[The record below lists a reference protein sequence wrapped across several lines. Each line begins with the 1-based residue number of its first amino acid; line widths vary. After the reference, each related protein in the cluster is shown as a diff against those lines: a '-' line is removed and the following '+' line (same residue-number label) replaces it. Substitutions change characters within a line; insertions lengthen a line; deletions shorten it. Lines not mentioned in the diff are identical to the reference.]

1 MITFSIRHSV
11 TAHFCAILLAFGLI
25 LVGCTPVPIE
35 QSSELPPT
43 DEIETPQTTEEP
55 LQEAIPIETPEII
68 LPEPELEPIPPEL
81 EERPVTTF
89 GLQNE
94 EQVISLDDPW
104 KLVEQANSLP
114 AERALGLQIRAIEE
128 FLNLNQVEFA
138 ITTLRSLAMYP
149 ETIDD
154 RFHVEILRG
163 RILLAQGNT
172 KSALAKLTQINLEP
186 ISNQSLRI
194 RYFETLAN
202 AYAADGKNLDEIA
215 IIIEIHD
222 LSDDEARIDW
232 QKQIIEKILNLNP
245 LDRSLL
251 AHQSMHANT
260 SGWISLAETLD
271 YDRPEFLSTDFLD
284 WRKFYPDHPANL
296 DSLTLS
302 QEPYELTKYQR
313 IALLL
318 PLTSDVGSAA
328 QAFYDGFMDAAS
340 RYQSNSQA
348 DIVLYDIG
356 NSTGL
361 SRIYYRAAIDDGANL
376 IVGPLGSEAANSLLE
391 GFTGEIDTLMVTD
404 ISDQTNLPRLFAFSL
419 SPEEEAKLVA
429 KKAWNDGHR
438 QVTVFRSANSWGNR
452 VASAFVEYW
461 ESIGGVVVKN
471 EFFQTDQVDYSTT
484 IQNFLGID
492 TSIQRRKS
500 LEKILDQR
508 LKFAPRRNED
518 MDFIF
523 LAANSTLARIVVPQ
537 LRFFQA
543 HNLPVYATSYVYS
556 GTPNPELDADLNGVI
571 FPDMHWM
578 LQGVE
583 TYRRSRTEQD
593 LAEISVEKEVSEEE
607 FIADLSEGES
617 DQSELDQQPK
627 IGQEENPEQDTQPLL
642 EDLANSD
649 TPDPSPDLV
658 GTQSVETEEEN
669 TDQVNTLANNLAP
682 YRNTGLDRIYALGL
696 QSFLLAPRLNALRN
710 DPTLQFSGPAMTVS
724 LAENGEVLRQP
735 LWLVFREGLPDRIHK
750 LTK

>member
-1 MITFSIRHSV
+1 MTFSIWPRV
-11 TAHFCAILLAFGLI
+11 NAYTRAPQLAFILLLA
-25 LVGCTPVPIE
+25 GCAPAPIE
-35 QSSELPPT
+35 QTTELPPPA
-43 DEIETPQTTEEP
+43 EIEVSEATGQLLEET
-55 LQEAIPIETPEII
+55 IPVETLVNE
-68 LPEPELEPIPPEL
+68 LPEVELEPLVPES

-114 AERALGLQIRAIEE
+114 AARALGLQIRAVEE

-149 ETIDD
+149 ESINDQV
-154 RFHVEILRG
+154 HVDILHG
-163 RILLAQGNT
+163 RILLAQGDPA
-172 KSALAKLTQINLEP
+172 SALARLLQIDPEP
-186 ISNQSLRI
+186 VTNQSLKQ
-194 RYFETLAN
+194 RYLETLSN
-202 AYAADGKNLDEIA
+202 AYAANGQNLDEIA
-215 IIIEIHD
+215 IIIELHG
-222 LSDDEARIDW
+222 LSDEETRTTW
-232 QKQIIEKILNLNP
+232 QQQIIEKIRNLNP

-251 AHQSMHANT
+251 AHQSIHVNT
-260 SGWISLAETLD
+260 PGWISLAETLD
-271 YDRPEFLSTDFLD
+271 FDSPEFLSSDFLD
-284 WRKFYPDHPANL
+284 WREFYPDHPANL

-302 QEPYELTKYQR
+302 QEPYQMTNYQR

-340 RYQSNSQA
+340 RYRSSSQP

-356 NSTGL
+356 NSTAL
-361 SRIYYRAAIDDGANL
+361 SRVYYQAAIDDGANL
-376 IVGPLGSEAANSLLE
+376 IVGPLGREAANSLLD

-429 KKAWNDGHR
+429 NKAWSNGHR
-438 QVTVFRSANSWGNR
+438 QVTVFRSANAWGDR
-452 VASAFVEYW
+452 VASTFTEHW
-461 ESIGGVVVKN
+461 KSIGGVVVKN
-471 EFFQTDQVDYSTT
+471 TSFETNQVDYSTT

-492 TSIQRRKS
+492 TSIQRRKA
-500 LEKILDQR
+500 LEAMLDHR

-537 LRFFQA
+537 LRYFQA
-543 HNLPVYATSYVYS
+543 HNLPIYATSYVYS

-583 TYRRSRTEQD
+583 AYRRMKARQE
-593 LAEISVEKEVSEEE
+593 LAESSADEESST
-607 FIADLSEGES
+607 DQPNGES
-617 DQSELDQQPK
+617 EQSEPDQQPE
-627 IGQEENPEQDTQPLL
+627 ILQEERPDQEIEPPS
-642 EDLANSD
+642 EDLADPEIPD
-649 TPDPSPDLV
+649 TSADPVDTESI
-658 GTQSVETEEEN
+658 ETEEEN
-669 TDQVNTLANNLAP
+669 TDQIDTLAKNLAP

-696 QSFLLAPRLNALRN
+696 QSYLLAPRLNALRN
-710 DPTLQFSGPAMTVS
+710 DPTIQFSGPAMTVS
-724 LAENGEVLRQP
+724 IAGNGEVLRQP
-735 LWLVFREGLPDRIHK
+735 LWLVFREGLPELNQK
-750 LTK
+750 LTE